1 MSRKVTVTLSIKDT
15 EADAIARQLSE
26 RTGESL
32 TVAVKRALQERLE
45 REAGRATSQ
54 GLAERLLGIGR
65 LCASHIRELSRS
77 SDHAELLYDD
87 RGLPR

>member
-1 MSRKVTVTLSIKDT
+1 MTLSIKDT

-65 LCASHIRELSRS
+65 LCASHIREPSRS

>member
-1 MSRKVTVTLSIKDT
+1 MTLSIKDT

>member
-1 MSRKVTVTLSIKDT
+1 MTLSIKDS

-26 RTGESL
+26 KTGESL

-45 REAGRATSQ
+45 REAGRVASQ
-54 GLAERLLGIGR
+54 GMADRLLGIGR
-65 LCASHIRELSRS
+65 LCAAHVRDRSRS
-77 SDHAELLYDD
+77 SDHAQLLYDD